1 MPTPAAAGAVPRAIT
16 ALVRPAAGR
25 LARAGTAGGHLAAGL
40 LAASLGHV
48 LPLVGRFVLRRLARA
63 RMARGA
69 AVVLPGLGDPVALL
83 LVAAVLGVVR
93 IRGLRESQRDEAR
106 DRRLHELAG

>member
-1 MPTPAAAGAVPRAIT
+1 MPTPAAPGAVPRVVT
-16 ALVRPAAGR
+16 ALVRPAARR
-25 LARAGTAGGHLAAGL
+25 LARAGAAGAHLAAGL

-48 LPLVGRFVLRRLARA
+48 LPLVGRFVPRRLARA

-69 AVVLPGLGDPVALL
+69 AVVLAGLGDPVALL
-83 LVAAVLGVVR
+83 LDAVVLGVVR
-93 IRGLRESQRDEAR
+93 IRGLREAQREEAR